1 MDQNEIFNRISKIL
15 KVDCGVEQNICLES
29 NLNDDLYLDS
39 IGMLGLLSSIEN
51 QYQIILDENKFVPPP
66 ETVEDLVRL
75 SQEVIK
81 EKNNERLE
89 SC

>member
-1 MDQNEIFNRISKIL
+1 MDKNEIFNKISRIL
-15 KVDCGVEQNICLES
+15 KDDCGVDQKITLES

-51 QYQIILDENKFVPPP
+51 QYQIILDERKFVPPP
-66 ETVEDLVRL
+66 QTVQDLVVL
-75 SQEVIK
+75 SQKVIK
-81 EKNNERLE
+81 EKKNERLE